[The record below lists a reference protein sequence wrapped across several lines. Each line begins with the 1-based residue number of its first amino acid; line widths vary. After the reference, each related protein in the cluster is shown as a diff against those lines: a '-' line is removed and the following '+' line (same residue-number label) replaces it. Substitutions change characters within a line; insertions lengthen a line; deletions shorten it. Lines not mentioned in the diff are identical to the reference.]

1 MPWFLD
7 SESRF
12 RQLFFQQLVEQGQ
25 APMAWS
31 IATINN
37 IITNTLGT
45 IVSFSY
51 TQKKEHIFSIF
62 FCCSI

>member
-37 IITNTLGT
+37 IITNT
-45 IVSFSY
+45 FFN
-51 TQKKEHIFSIF
+51 IFLL
-62 FCCSI
+62 